1 MGDSSPELSERD
13 ARLVRSSKIGDQSAN
28 RVHWCS
34 MWKHRSSRMSL
45 TCPGTFVLVAFVGA
59 CGDGSGGLSAGKGSG
74 NDSSTAGGTSTS
86 AAGTSVLPSA
96 GTAAAEGGNA
106 STSTDTGGAPATTG
120 GTTVGGSTTV
130 VATTAGSS
138 TGGAGGSGGAT
149 TTSGLKQGPFKM
161 LVLSTTLEFHHDSI
175 ATCLAML
182 NDLGKAAAPE
192 RASISGLAADA
203 TWTVDQINPEPGSAN
218 YFSEVTA
225 DNLAKYEMM
234 YSDNPTGPVFTN
246 APDGANKKLI
256 FQTWF
261 GNGGA
266 WAGQHSGTDFENN
279 NRWPWWDDNVAGGW
293 FTGHDG
299 DGTPGTLAW
308 QPQYAGHPILKGLPS
323 PWNTSDEWY
332 IMNRDIESVPGFK
345 VLAKVTVSNSS
356 QPNGA
361 QPRPAIWITEN
372 AKGGRAFYTIR
383 GHNQKVYAEPE
394 FRQLM
399 LRGILW
405 SVHRLPGG
413 N

>member
-1 MGDSSPELSERD
+1 ML
-13 ARLVRSSKIGDQSAN
+13 
-28 RVHWCS
+28 
-34 MWKHRSSRMSL
+34 KHRTLRTSSIGAATL
-45 TCPGTFVLVAFVGA
+45 ALIALAAA
-59 CGDGSGGLSAGKGSG
+59 CGDGSGGLTTGAAGMGTGTGPATAGSPATTSAGTGASP
-74 NDSSTAGGTSTS
+74 TAGTTAAGGSSAGTSTVIP
-86 AAGTSVLPSA
+86 T
-96 GTAAAEGGNA
+96 T
-106 STSTDTGGAPATTG
+106 TGGAGSSGASSGGASTG
-120 GTTVGGSTTV
+120 GSPPDGTAGTGGSTT
-130 VATTAGSS
+130 TAD
-138 TGGAGGSGGAT
+138 
-149 TTSGLKQGPFKM
+149 GLKHGPFKI

-175 ATCLAML
+175 PAGLKML
-182 NDLGKAAAPE
+182 NDLGMATASE
-192 RASISGLAADA
+192 RATVNGLAADS
-203 TWTVDQINPEPGSAN
+203 TWTVDQINPDPAAAN

-225 DNLAKYEMM
+225 DNLAKYDLV

-293 FTGHDG
+293 FTGHDN
-299 DGTPGTLAW
+299 DGTPGTVAW
-308 QPQYAGHPILKGLPS
+308 QTQYADHPILKGLAS

-332 IMNRDIESVPGFK
+332 VMNRDIAAVPNFK

-356 QPNGA
+356 VPNGA
-361 QPRPAIWITEN
+361 QPRPAVWITEN
-372 AKGGRAFYTIR
+372 PKGGRAFYTIR
-383 GHNQKVYAEPE
+383 GHAQKVYAEPE

>member
-1 MGDSSPELSERD
+1 MSSIC
-13 ARLVRSSKIGDQSAN
+13 A
-28 RVHWCS
+28 
-34 MWKHRSSRMSL
+34 
-45 TCPGTFVLVAFVGA
+45 GTLALVALAAA
-59 CGDGSGGLSAGKGSG
+59 CSDGSGGLTAGASGS
-74 NDSSTAGGTSTS
+74 SSTGNTGSTSGGTSPG
-86 AAGTSVLPSA
+86 AAGTSILPTA
-96 GTAAAEGGNA
+96 GTAPDSGE
-106 STSTDTGGAPATTG
+106 
-120 GTTVGGSTTV
+120 
-130 VATTAGSS
+130 TAGSS
-138 TGGAGGSGGAT
+138 TDMGGTPAMTGGTSSGGVSAGGTGGSPPDGAAGT
-149 TTSGLKQGPFKM
+149 GGSTPAGGLRQGPFKM

-175 ATCLAML
+175 PACLQML
-182 NDLGKAAAPE
+182 KDLGMAAAPE
-192 RASISGLAADA
+192 RAMVNGLGADA
-203 TWTVDQINPEPGSAN
+203 TWTVDQINPDNNLMTDPN
-218 YFSEVTA
+218 YFSEVSA

-246 APDGANKKLI
+246 APDGANKKLV

-279 NRWPWWDDNVAGGW
+279 SRWPWWDDNVAGGW

-308 QPQYAGHPILKGLPS
+308 QPQYADHPILKGLTS

-332 IMNRDIESVPGFK
+332 VMNRDIEAVPGFK
-345 VLAKVTVSNSS
+345 ILAKVTVSNSS
-356 QPNGA
+356 QPNGS

-405 SVHRLPGG
+405 AVHRLPGG